1 MNMTYN
7 VLFRIDV
14 EARSN
19 IFSGHV
25 ISTPPQDAQVGCLE
39 VKVKKSSN
47 YHPGNTFLFGGCYN
61 VITPIKGT

>member
-39 VKVKKSSN
+39 VKVKN
-47 YHPGNTFLFGGCYN
+47 HRTTILETRFFLGGA
-61 VITPIKGT
+61 IM